1 MSESEGL
8 AKLTEYLKQ
17 TRRQAEVA
25 IDNLNGQIATLVQEN
40 EKLTNI
46 IISLQQERDH
56 FKSQLETLQ
65 QFNSNK
71 AIFKER
77 DDWRALVDSI
87 QADRSRLQEE
97 NNVLQQSLQQANQA
111 ISELQKQ
118 TEYLQE
124 EKAHL
129 STQILDLEGKLQ
141 TPSLQSAPASPH
153 RTSESNGT
161 ATPFVLSPIHPKNGQ
176 QLQFFA
182 DSPRSIA
189 RQLKFE
195 LRKAYEQVSIIYY
208 CYYYHLVEILR
219 DLVGGG
225 KKNCRL

>member
-8 AKLTEYLKQ
+8 AKLTEYLRQ

-25 IDNLNGQIATLVQEN
+25 IDNLNGQITTLVQEN

-46 IISLQQERDH
+46 IINLQHERDH
-56 FKSQLETLQ
+56 FKGQLETLQ

-97 NNVLQQSLQQANQA
+97 NIALHQTLTKTNES
-111 ISELQKQ
+111 ITELKRQI
-118 TEYLQE
+118 EYLEE
-124 EKAHL
+124 EKMHMSSQVEEL
-129 STQILDLEGKLQ
+129 ESKFNISSDVTTNSNPSSPSRQLEQSTQFL
-141 TPSLQSAPASPH
+141 
-153 RTSESNGT
+153 
-161 ATPFVLSPIHPKNGQ
+161 LSPVTVRNGQ

-195 LRKAYEQVSIIYY
+195 LRKAYEQVVLYPIYNY
-208 CYYYHLVEILR
+208 LM
-219 DLVGGG
+219 
-225 KKNCRL
+225 

>member
-8 AKLTEYLKQ
+8 AKLTEYLRQ

-25 IDNLNGQIATLVQEN
+25 IDNLNGQITTLVQEN

-46 IISLQQERDH
+46 IINLQHERDH
-56 FKSQLETLQ
+56 FKGQLETLQ

-97 NNVLQQSLQQANQA
+97 NIALHQSLTKTNES
-111 ISELQKQ
+111 ITELKRQI
-118 TEYLQE
+118 EYFEE
-124 EKAHL
+124 EKIHL
-129 STQILDLEGKLQ
+129 LSQVEELESKFNISSDVTTGSNPSSPSRHIDQSTQFL
-141 TPSLQSAPASPH
+141 
-153 RTSESNGT
+153 
-161 ATPFVLSPIHPKNGQ
+161 LSPVTVRNGQ

-195 LRKAYEQVSIIYY
+195 LRKAYEQVELYSISSY
-208 CYYYHLVEILR
+208 LM
-219 DLVGGG
+219 
-225 KKNCRL
+225 